1 MEGKSFEAIV
11 PGKEIWSV
19 SRVGIGVEERA
30 GGKVEVGW
38 FAFDVFEG
46 GVGFDCS
53 GVRGCRVGAATV
65 DGVGRSAELV
75 RIDSKGG
82 DQ

>member
-46 GVGFDCS
+46 GVGFDGS
-53 GVRGCRVGAATV
+53 GVRGCRCHCWW
-65 DGVGRSAELV
+65 GRS
-75 RIDSKGG
+75 KC
-82 DQ
+82 